1 MHIPLNPS
9 AKLRINTKE
18 HKCFIV
24 SLALFF
30 NFHLNL
36 TKRSCAQTTL
46 SRYASGQKPLCF
58 LHIIP
63 KVLLFSLKR
72 KYYLCGENKSHLTNH
87 CF

>member
-1 MHIPLNPS
+1 MARMHIPLNPS

-36 TKRSCAQTTL
+36 TNRL
-46 SRYASGQKPLCF
+46 YASLGSEFFTEIDSQANALGVGGKK
-58 LHIIP
+58 LHVVEIGRAH
-63 KVLLFSLKR
+63 V
-72 KYYLCGENKSHLTNH
+72 
-87 CF
+87 